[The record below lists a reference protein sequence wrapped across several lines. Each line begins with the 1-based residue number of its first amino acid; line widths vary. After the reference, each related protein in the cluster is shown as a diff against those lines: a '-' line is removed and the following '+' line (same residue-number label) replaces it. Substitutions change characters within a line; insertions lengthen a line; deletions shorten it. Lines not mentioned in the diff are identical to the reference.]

1 MRNPIK
7 FAQAP
12 DSIRLNS
19 EEAIQNPPSFEEIM
33 QEVAITILVCL
44 LMALAAELFTRG
56 LAPG

>member
-19 EEAIQNPPSFEEIM
+19 EETIENPPSFEEVM
-33 QEVAITILVCL
+33 QEVAIAILVCL
-44 LMALAAELFTRG
+44 VLALTAELFTRT
-56 LAPG
+56 LALR